1 MAKASSG
8 GKSSSDLTKEE
19 IEGTTNLFTSLPT
32 RPSIRLSIDR
42 LSVWR
47 LVGSLKLWTVLNIAY
62 AYMYVFIQVGYHGR
76 IQRGDRLSGPPTP
89 Q

>member
-32 RPSIRLSIDR
+32 RTSIRLSIDR
-42 LSVWR
+42 LSVC
-47 LVGSLKLWTVLNIAY
+47 LSVGRWFKIMDCAEHCLSLCIY
-62 AYMYVFIQVGYHGR
+62 PSG
-76 IQRGDRLSGPPTP
+76 LSWVDPEGE
-89 Q
+89 